1 MKKYLPVFYI
11 AITAIFIGVSMGFLI
26 AKESGRTT
34 IVLARQ
40 WENKY
45 SITET
50 VLPES
55 AGLININAAN
65 AEKLCQIP
73 GIGEGTAEKIIA
85 YRQKNGA
92 FIEIEDLL
100 NIEGIGKTKFEK
112 IRNYITVK
120 AGE

>member
-1 MKKYLPVFYI
+1 MKKYLPVIYI
-11 AITAIFIGVSMGFLI
+11 AITAIFIGVSIGFLL

-40 WENKY
+40 WQNKY

-50 VLPES
+50 VLPKT
-55 AGLININAAN
+55 AGLININSAN
-65 AEKLCQIP
+65 AEKLCELP
-73 GIGEGTAEKIIA
+73 GIGEETAEKIIA

-92 FIEIEDLL
+92 FIEVEDLL
-100 NIEGIGKTKFEK
+100 NIEGIGKTKFER
-112 IRNYITVK
+112 IRDYITVK

>member
-1 MKKYLPVFYI
+1 MKKYLPIIYVSV
-11 AITAIFIGVSMGFLI
+11 TAIFIGTCIGLLI
-26 AKESGRTT
+26 AKETGHTT

-40 WENKY
+40 WQDKY

-50 VLPES
+50 QLPET
-55 AGLININAAN
+55 AGLININSAD
-65 AEKLCQIP
+65 AEALTSLP
-73 GIGEGTAEKIIA
+73 GIGAGTAEKIIA

-92 FIEIEDLL
+92 FIVLEDLL
-100 NIEGIGKTKFEK
+100 KVEGIGKSTLNK